1 MGKDEFDSADRSLVY
16 RTTGG
21 KHKYIMRD
29 ANYLVEDTL
38 GVFHETLAA
47 IMDEPY
53 EEIVK
58 NRRIGE
64 ELVDEQ
70 LALAELSVEMAPKD
84 ARDVWA
90 YFGNEDVEQIP
101 EMTTAEFLAVAK
113 RR

>member
-1 MGKDEFDSADRSLVY
+1 M
-16 RTTGG
+16 
-21 KHKYIMRD
+21 
-29 ANYLVEDTL
+29 
-38 GVFHETLAA
+38 
-47 IMDEPY
+47 
-53 EEIVK
+53 
-58 NRRIGE
+58 
-64 ELVDEQ
+64 DEQ

>member
-1 MGKDEFDSADRSLVY
+1 MGQKAGVGLVQAH
-16 RTTGG
+16 TAGLEGDDHGG
-21 KHKYIMRD
+21 Q
-29 ANYLVEDTL
+29 ALGQLVDQ
-38 GVFHETLAA
+38 LAA
-47 IMDEPY
+47 IMEAPY
-53 EEIVK
+53 DEIVK
-58 NRRIGE
+58 CRRIGSE

-101 EMTTAEFLAVAK
+101 EMTTAEFLAVAQ